1 MDKLY
6 TYANMFD
13 TIRDENYNLWNEENL
28 DSKNAIFTFLNN
40 YLKKIIPEK
49 INLKEAK
56 IKSKNIASKITEHIT
71 GDYQIGVGNENF
83 DEICGN
89 VETISSV
96 IAYSNDN
103 ELNENLKEE
112 NLNEFA
118 QGIADGV
125 VSYGLIPSDKEKE
138 ATKNFK
144 SSNENIKKFFKNS
157 LNNIA
162 NLNKKVS
169 NIIAHVAK
177 LDSDESKEFNSN
189 ITGKMVGGLTY
200 ELLSGAL
207 MKKRHFTNV
216 TNSKSMQEQIQKEGI
231 LHFTSFEGANK
242 IMQSGKIKKSNFLLS
257 DCTKGKSFFFAGVP
271 TFEDLLI
278 NIPAY
283 DVMPAVRIRPT
294 EEQISQLK
302 YRALNDRAVVKDGDF
317 EFDIN
322 QAEIVYYGLMYDNDK
337 KRIYLGELEQE
348 QVKDFEV
355 SDEVRSAYHYDGKNS
370 TLLEN
375 IKLNA
380 YGFYAE
386 YKHHQKLLQM
396 EEVLRE
402 KEIKSFRDVNDE
414 TLVELSDIEQAY
426 IDTKEETGKRN
437 SMIETIKSKL
447 MRDKQKTQERENDER
462 LY

>member
-1 MDKLY
+1 MNKIY
-6 TYANMFD
+6 TFANMFD
-13 TIRDENYNLWNEENL
+13 RIKSENYNLWNREKL
-28 DSKNAIFTFLNN
+28 DSKNAIATFLNN

-49 INLKEAK
+49 LDFIEVKTKAQK
-56 IKSKNIASKITEHIT
+56 IASQIAEHIT
-71 GDYQIGVGNENF
+71 GNYQIGIGNEDF

-112 NLNEFA
+112 NLSEFA
-118 QGIADGV
+118 AGITDGV
-125 VSYGLIPSDKEKE
+125 LAYGLIPSNKEKE
-138 ATKNFK
+138 ATEKFML
-144 SSNENIKKFFKNS
+144 SNENIKKFFKNS
-157 LNNIA
+157 LYNIV

-169 NIIAHVAK
+169 NIIAHVTK
-177 LDSDESKEFNSN
+177 LDSDYSKEFNNN
-189 ITGKMVGGLTY
+189 ITGKLLGGLTY
-200 ELLSGAL
+200 ELLSGTL
-207 MKKRHFTNV
+207 MQKRHFTNV
-216 TNSKSMQEQIQKEGI
+216 TNSKSMQKQIQEEGI

-283 DVMPAVRIRPT
+283 DVMPAIRIKPT
-294 EEQISQLK
+294 EEQISQLR

-317 EFDIN
+317 KFEAN
-322 QAEIVYYGLMYDNDK
+322 QAEIVYYGLMYDQDK
-337 KRIYLGELEQE
+337 KRIYLGELTQE
-348 QVKDFEV
+348 QAKDFKV
-355 SDEVRSAYHYDGKNS
+355 SDDVRKAYHYEGNKS

-396 EEVLRE
+396 ENALKE
-402 KEIKSFRDVNDE
+402 KGINSFRNVNDE

-426 IDTKEETGKRN
+426 IDTKEESGKRN
-437 SMIETIKSKL
+437 SIMETIKLKL
-447 MRDKQKTQERENDER
+447 MKDKQNKQERENDER
-462 LY
+462 IY